1 MDLLYAGT
9 LPPHPCGAAIACS
22 RTLAGLAAIGHRIR
36 AVAPITSSA
45 LRAGDPFARDCPA
58 IDVQRFLVPH
68 FHPLSPLST
77 DEYRRLERA
86 ESLALVKTMIA
97 GRRPDAVI
105 IGRESF
111 AWDLPRLAERSGVP
125 CIVVVHGGSTFG
137 LLDRGH
143 PAPAARRLLGQLRSA
158 IRIVA
163 PARHLIERL
172 RQLGLTNVSH
182 VPNSVDLETFRPGRR
197 DPGLAR
203 GLGIEESDVVVVHLS
218 NLAEVKRPL
227 DLVASAET
235 ALRTRSDL
243 LYVVVG
249 DGPYR
254 RAMQEQCVERGIA
267 DRFRFTGWVDYDRV
281 PDYVRLADV
290 VVVASAAEGQ
300 ALVYLEA
307 QACGRT
313 LIASDIAA
321 AREVVVDGE
330 TGLLFRMGDVG
341 DLAAKTLLAVSD
353 PVLRRSLGREARERV
368 KRHSHRKG
376 VRSYDVLLTSV
387 VRPIAAA

>member
-1 MDLLYAGT
+1 M
-9 LPPHPCGAAIACS
+9 
-22 RTLAGLAAIGHRIR
+22 GHGIR
-36 AVAPITSSA
+36 AVAPITASA

-58 IDVQRFLVPH
+58 IDVRRFLVPH

-105 IGRESF
+105 VGRESF
-111 AWDLPRLAERSGVP
+111 AWDIPRLAERNGVP
-125 CIVVVHGGSTFG
+125 CVVVVHGGSTFG

-182 VPNSVDLETFRPGRR
+182 VPNSVDLETFRPAPR

-203 GLGIEESDVVVVHLS
+203 RLGIEESDVVVVHLS
-218 NLAEVKRPL
+218 NLAEIKRPL
-227 DLVASAET
+227 DLVESAET
-235 ALRTRSDL
+235 TLRTRPDL

-249 DGPYR
+249 DGPNR
-254 RAMQEQCVERGIA
+254 RAMEERCAERGVA
-267 DRFRFTGWVDYDRV
+267 DRFRFTGWVDYDSV

-321 AREVVVDGE
+321 AREVVVNGR
-330 TGLLFRMGDVG
+330 TGLLFRMGDID
-341 DLAAKTLLAVSD
+341 DLAAKTLLAVND
-353 PVLRRSLGREARERV
+353 PRLRRSLGREAREQV
-368 KRHSHRKG
+368 KRHSHRKA